1 MAETLVSPTAPQR
14 RGRSRAAI
22 LIACLIVIL
31 PATYALAWWDAYRLT
46 RTYLDD
52 ADASYDDGRYLDAL
66 LGYEEFDRARQEYVE
81 QGGYIQVRRIW
92 EDDYARP
99 APSQVERAKTRI
111 DEIIY
116 ERLTLEDA
124 EQFIQENI
132 GRFNPY
138 MGIIYLRLGEL
149 YEANGQLRDAQDIY
163 ESVPDL
169 FPGEQALI
177 ERARTNLENLN
188 ASQSSSQGE

>member
-66 LGYEEFDRARQEYVE
+66 LGYEEFDRAKQEYVE

-169 FPGEQALI
+169 FPDEQALI